1 MKKTA
6 LTILLWVTPLI
17 SLGATTNTSTSNTV
31 NNLKELGGFIL
42 SLLLDYVIPIIIGF
56 AVVVFLWGILKFITK
71 AGDEGAQ
78 TEGKQL
84 MLWGIIA
91 LFVMTSVWGLVHI
104 LTNTFGLPYGIPNQ
118 LPPSVKP

>member
-1 MKKTA
+1 MKKIA
-6 LTILLWVTPLI
+6 LFLIVWVTPLV
-17 SLGATTNTSTSNTV
+17 SLGATNPSASNTAR
-31 NNLKELGGFIL
+31 NLSELFSFVL
-42 SLLLDYVIPIIIGF
+42 TLLLDYVVPIIMGL

-104 LTNTFGLPYGIPNQ
+104 LTTTFGLPFGIPNK
-118 LPPSVKP
+118 LPATITP